1 MQQLNDG
8 ALSLLYD
15 FGKAFVSTSRISLAF
30 GRHMISEH
38 HAAAEIAVLQSG
50 SAANNFRRQHDAC
63 AASLENDYV
72 YKNDDHDS
80 RQGGL

>member
-30 GRHMISEH
+30 GRHMISER
-38 HAAAEIAVLQSG
+38 HAGAEM
-50 SAANNFRRQHDAC
+50 
-63 AASLENDYV
+63 ASLKFCHKQLSSGALRV
-72 YKNDDHDS
+72 S
-80 RQGGL
+80 QP